1 MLDSDIAEL
10 YGVETKRINEAVKNN
25 PDKFPD
31 DLMFELSED
40 EWEDLRSKISTLKD
54 LGRGQHRKYIPKV
67 FTNREDRCKQDK
79 KFLEELEIASVDSQI
94 LENCIKNRK
103 HKKIKLAD
111 NIIAA
116 TAQTRKLTLATRNI
130 NDFSGL
136 DIDIINPFDDN

>member
-10 YGVETKRINEAVKNN
+10 YVVETKRINEAVKNN
-25 PDKFPD
+25 PDKFPN

-40 EWEDLRSKISTLKD
+40 EKENLRSKISTLSWG
-54 LGRGQHRKYIPKV
+54 GRRYAPKV